1 MATRRTEQTRSYFTD
16 DSTDDAAATRRR
28 LARLAWLL
36 DSSIKLPV
44 GNFRIGLDALIGL
57 VPGIGD
63 VAGMAMSSY
72 IVGEAARLGAPR
84 SVLMRMG
91 WNVVVETLIGIIP
104 VAGDVF
110 DMAWRANLRNVRLL
124 EQFLDSPSRT
134 TTVTRVRIASV
145 VALAIGAMTVMGA
158 LGIVVLRWVL
168 SAF

>member
-1 MATRRTEQTRSYFTD
+1 MATRRTEETRSYFTD
-16 DSTDDAAATRRR
+16 DSTDDVAATRRR

-84 SVLMRMG
+84 K
-91 WNVVVETLIGIIP
+91 ETNTRSS
-104 VAGDVF
+104 A
-110 DMAWRANLRNVRLL
+110 RNERPPL
-124 EQFLDSPSRT
+124 
-134 TTVTRVRIASV
+134 
-145 VALAIGAMTVMGA
+145 
-158 LGIVVLRWVL
+158 
-168 SAF
+168 